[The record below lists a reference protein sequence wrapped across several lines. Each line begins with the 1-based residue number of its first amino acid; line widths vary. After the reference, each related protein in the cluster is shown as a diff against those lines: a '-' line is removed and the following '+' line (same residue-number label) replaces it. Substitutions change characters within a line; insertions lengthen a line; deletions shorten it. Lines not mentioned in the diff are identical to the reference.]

1 MSVKSHIKL
10 IFLGQVMA
18 AAVASQQANANG
30 QGQQGSAAVKDI
42 DLKTYAS
49 TDLSEPG
56 FAFIERV
63 LVTQLSR
70 KKGHSVTAYGLG
82 KAKSESKDGDKKGK
96 DENKKVAIME
106 TTTPNL
112 IKLLN
117 KFIRLQA
124 AKVFAG
130 ECETE
135 SPCLPVLA
143 CRQLRSLKSSAVQ
156 PLPRTFYWNR
166 LTVETNPTRKSMSV
180 INCNSSCHQLMISF
194 GKDTI
199 PPGSPNQGR
208 FSQRRDFT
216 VPFCLLQAATTGRMG
231 NPLVV
236 DRSR

>member
-1 MSVKSHIKL
+1 M
-10 IFLGQVMA
+10 
-18 AAVASQQANANG
+18 
-30 QGQQGSAAVKDI
+30 
-42 DLKTYAS
+42 
-49 TDLSEPG
+49 
-56 FAFIERV
+56 
-63 LVTQLSR
+63 
-70 KKGHSVTAYGLG
+70 
-82 KAKSESKDGDKKGK
+82 
-96 DENKKVAIME
+96 
-106 TTTPNL
+106 
-112 IKLLN
+112 
-117 KFIRLQA
+117 
-124 AKVFAG
+124 
-130 ECETE
+130 
-135 SPCLPVLA
+135 
-143 CRQLRSLKSSAVQ
+143 Q